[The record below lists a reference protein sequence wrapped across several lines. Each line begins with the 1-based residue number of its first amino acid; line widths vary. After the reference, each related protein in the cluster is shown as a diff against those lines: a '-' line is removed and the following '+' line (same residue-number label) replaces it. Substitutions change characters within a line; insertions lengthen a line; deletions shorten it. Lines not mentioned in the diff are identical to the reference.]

1 MGLIGLTV
9 LSSAGQRIADN
20 LKERKKEIDE
30 VIKSGATFAAK
41 SSISTRMSRMKDET
55 AYTEAANQV
64 RQLGV
69 DDPRSIESLL
79 SGGLGQV
86 DVFKTQMT
94 SAIQKAKLA
103 YYAEN
108 KATDPFLQN
117 FNENAIRRTFI
128 DKTITKYRSPEG
140 ELPDI
145 RDINTLAKAY
155 AQDRNPDL
163 FKDSIMKVKGTAN
176 ALTNTV
182 FSKDVPSDYV
192 DARFGQSFYGSG
204 GVDLLD
210 DLDMRQSPFTVNL
223 GTDTTAGTLD
233 IIKTL
238 TDIESINVNMA
249 SIQQVMKFKDL
260 DRPFQF
266 QNLINNTKKSEQEVL
281 NAIRAR
287 KLTNLKIEQIQNDIN
302 LGETYD
308 EKILKAQLANLQ
320 DKPLKDTIEA
330 LDITIAEILVKK
342 KQNNGVLSSDDS
354 LKLENSRTLL
364 NHLEADYYGA
374 LEKTNNIQKGDGF
387 VGVYRDMYQE
397 NVDSIINASIGQFDK
412 YYVRGS
418 YTAADG
424 TLKTG
429 WLKKDYTTLANENLL
444 EGARVVQLEV
454 EMRAYN
460 AVSDALTTSKTEDG
474 VEVRVPKS
482 TSALTTLSNIE
493 GMIFGMMKGKFP
505 DGFSFDAENKKYVIP
520 EAPEAPAPDNS
531 MSVTAGTPDW
541 ATINPT
547 HKAKLL
553 DSSGVGTETAMMI
566 NRLTNKFSSVAN
578 YDALD
583 NLKQF
588 TKTTFRDP
596 FNTNKTYS
604 VNAKDLNLKEYN
616 TFISSIK
623 NNLGSMEDDEKE
635 KVMELL
641 AKEKRSNISNQVVD
655 ITEWATGSILQGGLS
670 DMDWYNINGQ
680 RWYIMNK
687 IMEILE

>member
-20 LKERKKEIDE
+20 LKERKKEVDE
-30 VIKSGATFAAK
+30 VIKTGAQVAAR
-41 SSISTRMSRMKDET
+41 SSIQTRTNRVNDENK
-55 AYTEAANQV
+55 YTEAANKV
-64 RQLGV
+64 MQLGIT
-69 DDPRSIESLL
+69 DPRSIESLL
-79 SGGLGQV
+79 SGGLDQV

-103 YYAEN
+103 YYSEN
-108 KATDPFLQN
+108 KTTDPFLQN
-117 FNENAIRRTFI
+117 FDENAIKEKFI
-128 DKTITKYRSPEG
+128 NETITKNYSPDG

-145 RDINTLAKAY
+145 RDINTLARAY
-155 AQDRNPDL
+155 AQERNPDL
-163 FKDSIMKVKGTAN
+163 YKSTVTKVKGTAN

-182 FSKDVPSDYV
+182 FSKNVPSDYV
-192 DARFGQSFYGSG
+192 NARFGQAFYGSG

-210 DLDMRQSPFTVNL
+210 DLDMRQSPFSVNL

-238 TDIESINVNMA
+238 TDIENVNVNIA
-249 SIQQVMKFKDL
+249 AVQQAMEFKNL
-260 DRPFQF
+260 NRPYEFQK
-266 QNLINNTKKSEQEVL
+266 LINDTKKSEQDVM

-287 KLTNLKIEQIQNDIN
+287 KLTNLNIEKLQNEID
-302 LGETYD
+302 LGVEYD
-308 EKILKAQLANLQ
+308 EKILQAQLANLQ
-320 DKPLKDTIEA
+320 DKSLKDTIET
-330 LDITIAEILVKK
+330 LDITIAELLVKQR
-342 KQNNGVLSSDDS
+342 QNNGVLSSEDK
-354 LKLENSRTLL
+354 LKLNNSRTLL

-424 TLKTG
+424 SLKTG

-444 EGARVVQLEV
+444 EGARVIQLEV

-474 VEVRVPKS
+474 VEIRVPKS

-505 DGFSFDAENKKYVIP
+505 DGFSFDAENKKYIIP
-520 EAPEAPAPDNS
+520 EAPEQPITDTS

-541 ATINPT
+541 STLNPT
-547 HKAKLL
+547 HKAMLL
-553 DSSGVGTETAMMI
+553 NSSGTGTETSIMI
-566 NRLTNKFSSVAN
+566 NNLTKKFSSVAN

-583 NLKQF
+583 NIQKLTQ
-588 TKTTFRDP
+588 TTFKDP
-596 FNTNKTYS
+596 FNASKTYS
-604 VNAKDLNLKEYN
+604 INVKDLNINDYN

-623 NNLGSMEDDEKE
+623 NNLNNIPDNEKD
-635 KVMELL
+635 KVVELL
-641 AKEKRSNISNQVVD
+641 AKEKNSNISNKVVD
-655 ITEWATGSILQGGLS
+655 ITQEATGSIMQGIN
-670 DMDWYNINGQ
+670 DMDWYNVNGQ